1 MKGAFAMRRFSLL
14 GLGLLAVL
22 VSAAAMATS
31 AFSVQPSN
39 LPEGAKQF
47 SGAHEGTTVF
57 HNSTA
62 GDIVCKTVSSLEGT
76 ENEETSN
83 LPPLGPFHWHFK
95 ECGAEA
101 TGSTCTGLGETT
113 AGTILVLGTW
123 HLMFDRP
130 RGGTFTGL
138 TTAVLFLL
146 NPVAVFHCTA
156 LVLVELKGELLC
168 LHLKAEEANKV
179 HSYHCGG
186 TGTTPDDEWCK
197 GGDVAG
203 TCVEPTLPSLLG
215 SVNKAAF
222 TTSLILALGNTNYL
236 VAVTGMV

>member
-1 MKGAFAMRRFSLL
+1 MRRFSLL

-22 VSAAAMATS
+22 VSAASMATS
-31 AFSVQPSN
+31 AFAVQPSN

-47 SGAHEGTTVF
+47 SGASEGTIVF
-57 HNSTA
+57 HNATA
-62 GDIVCKTVSSLEGT
+62 GDIGCNTATSLEGA

-83 LPPLGPFHWHFK
+83 LPPLGPFHWHLK
-95 ECGAEA
+95 ECKATA

-123 HLMFDRP
+123 HLVFDRP
-130 RGGTFTGL
+130 KGGTFTGL
-138 TTAVLFLL
+138 TTATLFLL
-146 NPVAVFHCTA
+146 NPIAVFHCTA

-168 LHLKAEEANKV
+168 LDLKPEEANKV
-179 HSYHCGG
+179 HLFHCGG
-186 TGTTPDDEWCK
+186 SGTTPDDEWCK

-203 TCVEPTLPSLLG
+203 ACVEPTVPSLLG

-222 TTSLILALGNTNYL
+222 TTSLILALAETNYL